1 MDDRQA
7 SNLYVAARQQVLGF
21 KFMEVIVSPRG
32 MSLRRL
38 DGGEPLL
45 FSEFRCG
52 LAADDPM
59 TSHTAQLVYDAG
71 VSVDPASLSRLLASC
86 RRFTA
91 IRNLTNVTFNVTI
104 QMRVPGV

>member
-1 MDDRQA
+1 MDDKTA
-7 SNLYVAARQQVLGF
+7 SDLYVAARRQVLGF

-38 DGGEPLL
+38 DGSEPLL

-59 TSHTAQLVYDAG
+59 TAHTAQLVYDAG
-71 VSVDPASLSRLLASC
+71 VGINPVGLSMLLPDST
-86 RRFTA
+86 RFTA
-91 IRNLTNVTFNVTI
+91 IRNLANDTFDSVHK
-104 QMRVPGV
+104 MRNPGV